1 VHKRSKKQF
10 STTQKQHS

>member
-10 STTQKQHS
+10 STT